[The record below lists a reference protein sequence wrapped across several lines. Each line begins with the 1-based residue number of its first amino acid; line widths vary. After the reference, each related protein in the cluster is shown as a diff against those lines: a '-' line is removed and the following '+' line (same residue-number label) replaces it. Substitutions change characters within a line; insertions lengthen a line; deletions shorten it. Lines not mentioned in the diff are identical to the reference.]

1 MESLPKKPTLH
12 VLNQSAEEQHAASQ
26 NLPEDQSRQC
36 PYCNETI
43 SLHARKCWRCHE
55 YFSPPRED
63 LDDRV
68 FQFAR
73 REVLQDVVF
82 DIKKWIARIGFGS
95 VAGIM
100 LVTLLGTLRF
110 QDVLEDMVS
119 NHVQLA
125 TAPVLE
131 STEEK
136 LKQSETVL
144 DEVQDNIRLAQHRI
158 AQFDRLDEKLV
169 NTEDAVRHVEDARQS
184 LETKAGKLAEQFEQ
198 LESRFIN
205 AKRELRVDREK
216 RLEEMLS
223 NYANQVVTFEKLYN
237 LFATV
242 DTPQSRQM
250 LTKLQPIRLRRISL
264 TSPFSLSGE
273 QPTVVFSPSVQ
284 LEWRF
289 EGYDL
294 GEVTYRVHY
303 DRQRDFSSER
313 AMRGTTRLAKMELP
327 PDFQHG
333 PVYWRVEAVDG
344 NDNVLAT
351 SDVGYFELYENS
363 IDRIRSTGSIRV
375 GVACSVEGEFAY
387 FDKEHG
393 HLTGYDIELTR
404 WLAPLLFPENPNVR
418 PVFIAYNWNR
428 LLDSVRRNEVDFIIS
443 TITITPDREE
453 EYGLKFTHPYYKTS
467 QACVVFRDSGVRSP
481 LQLRGRRI
489 AVQAGTS
496 SETVGVAFTE
506 PANLHRVETPE
517 VAFEELIRRQVDAVI
532 TDFDFAQS
540 QVRRL
545 QIPAAVIALKENDFP
560 STYSGVRQEA
570 YGIAVAKNE
579 ADLVARLNSAIDQA
593 ASKGVLETFRQQ
605 FITGTNAPLARRGF
619 PIPQTRAAV
628 PQAAQAQQPLLR

>member
-1 MESLPKKPTLH
+1 MESLPKNTKLH
-12 VLNQSAEEQHAASQ
+12 VLKQSPEEQHAASQ
-26 NLPEDQSRQC
+26 DLPEDQSRQC

-55 YFSPPRED
+55 YFAPPRED

-82 DIKKWIARIGFGS
+82 DIKKWIARIGIGS
-95 VAGIM
+95 FAGIM
-100 LVTLLGTLRF
+100 LVTFLGTMRF
-110 QDVLEDMVS
+110 QDVLEGMVS

-136 LKQSETVL
+136 LKQSESVL

-158 AQFDRLDEKLV
+158 AQFDRLDEKLA
-169 NTEDAVRHVEDARQS
+169 NTEGAVLKVENARQS
-184 LETKAGKLAEQFEQ
+184 LEDRAGKLGEQFEQ

-223 NYANQVVTFEKLYN
+223 NYANRVVTFEKLYN
-237 LFATV
+237 LYSDV
-242 DTPQSRQM
+242 DSPDKQQ
-250 LTKLQPIRLRRISL
+250 LLAKLQPLRHRRISL

-294 GEVTYRVHY
+294 GEVTYRVYY
-303 DRQRDFSSER
+303 DRQGDFSSDR
-313 AMRGTTRLAKMELP
+313 AERGTTRLAKMELP
-327 PDFQHG
+327 PHFLHG
-333 PVYWRVEAVDG
+333 PVYWRVEAIDG
-344 NDNVLAT
+344 NDEILAT
-351 SDVGYFELYENS
+351 SDVGYFEFFENS
-363 IDRIRSTGSIRV
+363 IDRIRSTGVIRV
-375 GVACSVEGEFAY
+375 GVACSSEGEFAY

-404 WLAPLLFPENPNVR
+404 WLSPLLFPENPEVR

-443 TITITPDREE
+443 TITITQDREE
-453 EYGLKFTHPYYKTS
+453 EYGLKFTRPYYKTT
-467 QACVVFRDSGVRSP
+467 QACVVFQDSGVRSP
-481 LQLRGRRI
+481 MHLRGRRV
-489 AVQAGTS
+489 AVQGGTS
-496 SETVGVAFTE
+496 SETVAVAFTD
-506 PANLHRVETPE
+506 PANLHRVDTPDI
-517 VAFEELIRRQVDAVI
+517 AFEELIRRHVDAVI

-545 QIPAAVIALKENDFP
+545 QIPASVIPLREADFP
-560 STYSGVRQEA
+560 RSYQGVRHEA
-570 YGIAVAKNE
+570 YGIAVAKTEN
-579 ADLVARLNSAIDQA
+579 DLVTRLNGAIDQA
-593 ASKGVLETFRQQ
+593 ASQGVLEAFRRQ
-605 FITGTNAPLARRGF
+605 FITGNQAPVVRRL
-619 PIPQTRAAV
+619 PPNPPLQTALPRASQAV
-628 PQAAQAQQPLLR
+628 HTQLR